1 MRLRAVALSVLGLM
15 LIWPH
20 DSAAKP
26 AKKDESSKLDDVTAQ
41 ARDEFLKGIAAVK
54 ASQWS
59 EALQFFEK
67 ANAIKPSP
75 VAVFNIGY
83 CQRALGRYVLAKA
96 SFERALEQ
104 ADQMPQ
110 AQAEEARTY
119 VAELDK
125 QLARVKIVLDPPTTR
140 LAIDGRP
147 LVPLKQGDPKL
158 LVAGVAPAG
167 EGTTPPQPSFEVIID
182 PGAHLFTASFPG
194 HANVLLNKSI
204 AAESREEIPIKL
216 SELPAS
222 IHVESDQAR
231 AVVTIDGRDVGLAP
245 IDIARPAG
253 KYRVQVLKRGYATY
267 EATLTLT
274 PGQKAN
280 LTARMTQEREA
291 ITQKWWFWGGAA
303 AVVAGGVTAAY
314 LLSRPEP
321 SPPDYNRGSLD
332 WLVKPQ

>member
-1 MRLRAVALSVLGLM
+1 MRMRAVAVSILGL
-15 LIWPH
+15 LLLTWAN
-20 DSAAKP
+20 DSVAKP
-26 AKKDESSKLDDVTAQ
+26 KKEDPKTDEVTSQ

-54 ASQWS
+54 TSQWS
-59 EALQFFEK
+59 EALQHFEK
-67 ANAIKPSP
+67 AQEIKPSP
-75 VAVFNIGY
+75 VALFNIGY

-96 SFERALEQ
+96 SFEKALEN

-110 AQAEEARTY
+110 AQAEEARTFA
-119 VAELDK
+119 AELDT
-125 QLARVKIVLDPPTTR
+125 QLARVRVVLDPPTTK
-140 LAIDGRP
+140 LAVDGRP
-147 LVPLKQGDPKL
+147 LVPLKDGDHKL
-158 LVAGVAPAG
+158 LVAGVAPSG
-167 EGTTPPQPSFEVIID
+167 EGTTPRQPTFEVIID

-204 AAESREEIPIKL
+204 SAGSREEIPIKL

-245 IDIARPAG
+245 VEIARPAG
-253 KYRVQVLKRGYATY
+253 KYRVQVLKRGFATY

-280 LTARMTQEREA
+280 LTARLSQEKVP

-314 LLSRPEP
+314 MLSRPDP
-321 SPPDYNRGSLD
+321 SPPPYNSGSLG
-332 WLVKPQ
+332 WMVQPK

>member
-1 MRLRAVALSVLGLM
+1 MRMRAVAVSVVGLLM
-15 LIWPH
+15 LAWAG
-20 DSAAKP
+20 DSVAKP
-26 AKKDESSKLDDVTAQ
+26 KKDDPRVDDVTAQ

-59 EALQFFEK
+59 EALQHFEK
-67 ANAIKPSP
+67 AHSIKPSP
-75 VAVFNIGY
+75 VALFNIGY
-83 CQRALGRYVLAKA
+83 CQRALGRYVVAKA
-96 SFERALEQ
+96 SFERALEN

-110 AQAEEARTY
+110 AQAEEARTF
-119 VAELDK
+119 VAELDE
-125 QLARVKIVLDPPTTR
+125 QLARVRIVLDPPTTK
-140 LAIDGRP
+140 LAVDGRP
-147 LVPLKQGDPKL
+147 LVPLKEGDHKL
-158 LVAGVAPAG
+158 LVAGVAPSG
-167 EGTTPPQPSFEVIID
+167 EGTTPKLATFEVIID

-204 AAESREEIPIKL
+204 EAKSRVEIPIKL

-245 IDIARPAG
+245 VEIARPAG
-253 KYRVQVLKRGYATY
+253 KYRVQVLKRGFVTY

-280 LTARMTQEREA
+280 LSARLTQEREP

-314 LLSRPEP
+314 MLSRPDP
-321 SPPDYNRGSLD
+321 SPPPYNSGSLG
-332 WLVKPQ
+332 WLVQPR